1 MRAGGHVSGGRYMGL
16 VLSLLVE
23 LMAGLYLL
31 TSDTD
36 LSLPGNSLHWQGL
49 LVYSV
54 VNVVVLLFVFI
65 GPWKATN
72 LFAGIWGVI
81 GVAAIIGDA
90 ASNLALSSFYG
101 GVPYSGWNYLFGFGK
116 IQGSGS
122 VFSTSLFVT
131 VLLVFS
137 AVTAIIGFGN
147 LMAIHIAANGRG

>member
-16 VLSLLVE
+16 VLSLLAE
-23 LMAGLYLL
+23 LIAGLYLL
-31 TSDTD
+31 TSDTN

-54 VNVVVLLFVFI
+54 INVVVLLLVFI
-65 GPWKATN
+65 GPWNATS
-72 LFAGIWGVI
+72 LFAGIWGII

-101 GVPYSGWNYLFGFGK
+101 GAPYSGWKYLFGFGM

-122 VFSTSLFVT
+122 VFATSIFVT

-137 AVTAIIGFGN
+137 AVSASIGFSN
-147 LMAIHIAANGRG
+147 LIAKRRAATG